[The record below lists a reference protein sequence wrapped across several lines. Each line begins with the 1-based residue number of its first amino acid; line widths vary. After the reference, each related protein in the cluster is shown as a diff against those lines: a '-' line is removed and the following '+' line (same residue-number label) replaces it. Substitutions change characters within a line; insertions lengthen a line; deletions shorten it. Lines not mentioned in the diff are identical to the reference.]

1 MYYVHIY
8 FMYWTYRSC
17 RSYCIIYW
25 TIIFFLLFS
34 IWGHKIVQAYSKSS
48 FQRTVHTHY
57 WCTCVCINISYII
70 LTREQER
77 YIEEGRKSQY
87 LQPIKYWLI
96 AGKVL
101 EGQPGHP
108 WFFGKK
114 KYSHVIGQY
123 WANPFDLF
131 TTMCPDLVILIPF
144 PKFKKIFYCK

>member
-1 MYYVHIY
+1 MYYVC
-8 FMYWTYRSC
+8 TYLF
-17 RSYCIIYW
+17 YVLDIPQLPVVLYYILDHN
-25 TIIFFLLFS
+25 IFLLFS

-48 FQRTVHTHY
+48 FQRTVYTHY

-123 WANPFDLF
+123 WANPFDLS
-131 TTMCPDLVILIPF
+131 DLVILILF
-144 PKFKKIFYCK
+144 SKFKKIFYCK